1 VEGLYVRLDKFLKDS
16 RLVKRRVVAQEM
28 IEVGAVRLNGR
39 QCRSSALVR
48 VDDVVE
54 VAYPTRILT
63 VKVLVDDEKV
73 IRRKGIVSYELLEE
87 RRVSGEEK
95 PW

>member
-1 VEGLYVRLDKFLKDS
+1 MRLDKFLKDS

>member
-1 VEGLYVRLDKFLKDS
+1 MRLDKFLKDS

-54 VAYPTRILT
+54 VAYPTRILA

>member
-1 VEGLYVRLDKFLKDS
+1 MRLDKFLKDA

-73 IRRKGIVSYELLEE
+73 IRRKGIVSYELLKE

>member
-1 VEGLYVRLDKFLKDS
+1 VRLDKFLKDS

>member
-1 VEGLYVRLDKFLKDS
+1 MRLDKFLKDS
-16 RLVKRRVVAQEM
+16 RLVNRRVVAQEM

>member
-1 VEGLYVRLDKFLKDS
+1 VRLDKFLKDS

-73 IRRKGIVSYELLEE
+73 IRRKGIVSYELLKE

>member
-1 VEGLYVRLDKFLKDS
+1 MLDKFLKDS

>member
-1 VEGLYVRLDKFLKDS
+1 MRLDKFLKDS

-73 IRRKGIVSYELLEE
+73 IRRKGIVSYELLKE